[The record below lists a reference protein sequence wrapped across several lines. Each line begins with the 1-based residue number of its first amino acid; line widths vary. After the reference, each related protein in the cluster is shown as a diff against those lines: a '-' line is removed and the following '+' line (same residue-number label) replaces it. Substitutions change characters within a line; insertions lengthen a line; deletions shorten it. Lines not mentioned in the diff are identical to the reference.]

1 MKMSKVPGQG
11 LYCSAAGRKRPN
23 IKDAGGRWTVCIA
36 FGQCDFTV
44 DDDRAIPMARAALQV
59 GDLSPFFGVVDAQSP
74 LWIVDI
80 CEAVSDHW
88 ARAAIRVFPN
98 LHELATC
105 EIPSLGAAAIR
116 DDQPCLSVVFPY
128 RAGREHPCAGRRGH

>member
-1 MKMSKVPGQG
+1 MKWRPGR
-11 LYCSAAGRKRPN
+11 SAAIRNASRSLRKRTVAQIPETSPQSRRFSQSGGHWFAGSRSAARRKRPN

-74 LWIVDI
+74 LRIVDI

-88 ARAAIRVFPN
+88 ARAEIGRASCRERV
-98 LHELATC
+98 
-105 EIPSLGAAAIR
+105 
-116 DDQPCLSVVFPY
+116 
-128 RAGREHPCAGRRGH
+128 